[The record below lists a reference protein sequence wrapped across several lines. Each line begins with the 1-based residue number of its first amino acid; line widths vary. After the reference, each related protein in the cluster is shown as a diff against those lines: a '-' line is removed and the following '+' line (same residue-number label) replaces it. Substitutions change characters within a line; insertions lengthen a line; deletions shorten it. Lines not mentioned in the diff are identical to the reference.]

1 MIRMCLVA
9 LVVSVSA
16 GCASPQRAESM
27 QLIYSANEFRTTLG
41 ARIKVTRAGAA
52 SAPFIVQADDV
63 ARAQARVLEAAP
75 GPERVRALV
84 ESLSTDP
91 PLGFGLEYDWL
102 ASSSA
107 RQTLA
112 SRRGNCVA
120 LASVLVG
127 LGRGLGWTVYYAEA
141 RARQPETHA
150 DDEVTFVADHMV
162 VVVADKTSQIV
173 IDFTGQVDDHYQVRP
188 IDDLTAYAHLVN
200 NIAGQHIARVEGS
213 ATDEDWRIALA
224 GFELAAHIEPKLAR
238 AWNNLGIALTR
249 LGRFEEAQSAY
260 ERALGLDGYFGSTS
274 RNLDILQTRATGK
287 TRVSEEPDPH

>member
-16 GCASPQRAESM
+16 GCASLERVESM
-27 QLIYSANEFRTTLG
+27 QLIYSPGDFRAALR
-41 ARIKVTRAGAA
+41 ARIKETQAGAA

-63 ARAQARVLEAAP
+63 AKAKARILEAAP
-75 GPERVRALV
+75 GPASVRALV
-84 ESLSTDP
+84 KSLSTDP
-91 PLGFGLEYDWL
+91 PVGFGLEYDWL
-102 ASSSA
+102 ASSTA

-141 RARQPETHA
+141 RARQPETHE
-150 DDEVTFVADHMV
+150 DDEVTFVTDHMV

-173 IDFTGQVDDHYQVRP
+173 IDFTGQVDDHYEVRP

-200 NIAGQHIARVEGS
+200 NIAGQHIARVEGI

-224 GFELAAHIEPKLAR
+224 GFERAAQIQPKLAR

-249 LGRFEEAQSAY
+249 LGRFDEAQSAY
-260 ERALGLDGYFGSTS
+260 EQALGLDSYFGSTR

-287 TRVSEEPDPH
+287 TKVAEDRDLR